1 LSDRPLSLA
10 QYESLYPPRD
20 LPPGAEVT
28 RVAPSPTGRPHIG
41 TALQAVV
48 DRALADKTGGRFIL
62 RIEDTDRKRL
72 DDRAVHEILAA
83 LEWLGIAPDE
93 GPEKGGA
100 YGPYVQSERLPIYQ
114 AAAEWLLEQG
124 YAYRCF
130 CTPERLEAMRLAQQ
144 AVGGTPMYDRHCRN
158 LDPEVARRRAEAGEQ
173 CVIRLIV
180 PDEAE
185 FRFQD
190 PLRGEIVFDS
200 RQVDDQVL
208 LKSDGFPTYHLAVV
222 VDDHFMRVTTAIRG
236 EEWISST
243 PKHLLLYRYFGWEMP
258 RIVHTPL
265 LRDASRRKLS
275 KRSGDTSIEWY
286 RNQGY
291 LPEGFRNFLTR
302 IIWAHPE
309 EKDVYPYEEYVRLF
323 QIEQLSKAGPVADRD
338 LLDFI
343 NGQYLREL
351 DPGQFYEALDALL
364 ARIEAQGEGVVIE
377 EGTKQGRVA
386 HELSAEEVSRFA
398 AAFRRDPDYSRRV
411 LTLEPERFKK
421 LGDFVLQYAFFLPDL
436 YAPPSPEALA
446 KQMGSAEAAAAML
459 RTYLEQYD
467 FADGHEQWEAKIRQ
481 QAEGAGV
488 KAGKLFMTLRLALT
502 GAERTPPLYEVTQI
516 LGADEV
522 RRRLQLTLEALTEA
536 A

>member
-1 LSDRPLSLA
+1 MTEPCTRSW
-10 QYESLYPPRD
+10 PPWSGWA
-20 LPPGAEVT
+20 LPPT
-28 RVAPSPTGRPHIG
+28 RAREGR
-41 TALQAVV
+41 
-48 DRALADKTGGRFIL
+48 
-62 RIEDTDRKRL
+62 
-72 DDRAVHEILAA
+72 
-83 LEWLGIAPDE
+83 
-93 GPEKGGA
+93 A

-275 KRSGDTSIEWY
+275 SVPAILHRGIATRVTSP
-286 RNQGY
+286 R
-291 LPEGFRNFLTR
+291 
-302 IIWAHPE
+302 
-309 EKDVYPYEEYVRLF
+309 
-323 QIEQLSKAGPVADRD
+323 
-338 LLDFI
+338 
-343 NGQYLREL
+343 
-351 DPGQFYEALDALL
+351 
-364 ARIEAQGEGVVIE
+364 
-377 EGTKQGRVA
+377 
-386 HELSAEEVSRFA
+386 
-398 AAFRRDPDYSRRV
+398 
-411 LTLEPERFKK
+411 
-421 LGDFVLQYAFFLPDL
+421 
-436 YAPPSPEALA
+436 
-446 KQMGSAEAAAAML
+446 GSATSSPASSGPTPRK
-459 RTYLEQYD
+459 RTS
-467 FADGHEQWEAKIRQ
+467 
-481 QAEGAGV
+481 
-488 KAGKLFMTLRLALT
+488 
-502 GAERTPPLYEVTQI
+502 TPT
-516 LGADEV
+516 
-522 RRRLQLTLEALTEA
+522 RST
-536 A
+536 